1 MQKNIVNSDMAVIT
15 LPMKPHRKEKIG
27 MIVIP
32 SIADVLAKRIGAKS
46 YLGINLMDSYVKRSD
61 FVDDYYNLLY
71 QMDIDVDDIEVD
83 EDSIVIY
90 GKPQDLNGMKAAIIS
105 KLPNAEFDLDEITYI
120 PKEKVELSGDDLEI
134 FNRAIT
140 LLDDVEDVQHVY
152 HNVIL

>member
-1 MQKNIVNSDMAVIT
+1 MFGPGGSTLIIECLTDNVNRSISDIRAVVNKCHT
-15 LPMKPHRKEKIG
+15 KMGAQGSVLFNYDHVG
-27 MIVIP
+27 VI
-32 SIADVLAKRIGAKS
+32 SFKGLDEEQT
-46 YLGINLMDSYVKRSD
+46 MDALIE
-61 FVDDYYNLLY
+61 N
-71 QMDIDVDDIEVD
+71 DIDVDDIEVD

>member
-71 QMDIDVDDIEVD
+71 QMDIDVDDVLID
-83 EDSIVIY
+83 
-90 GKPQDLNGMKAAIIS
+90 GKSQ
-105 KLPNAEFDLDEITYI
+105 
-120 PKEKVELSGDDLEI
+120 GDI
-134 FNRAIT
+134 G
-140 LLDDVEDVQHVY
+140 
-152 HNVIL
+152 